1 MDVNV
6 EIYWHGWNLMHHE
19 YIYIYIYIY
28 NMFNLMV
35 VGILQTRRWALAW
48 HNHFSLCLLHKQEL
62 SPTRSGATLEFW
74 TFAMMVISFAVKS
87 PIDRWFS
94 RLNAAQHCSF
104 LSYFTTPL
112 APFIV
117 PAAQP
122 MCDVKRYPQSL
133 LVNHVWFWNCQV
145 ETVEILHFQTDPHL
159 TSSCLYPL
167 FGHL

>member
-1 MDVNV
+1 
-6 EIYWHGWNLMHHE
+6 
-19 YIYIYIYIY
+19 
-28 NMFNLMV
+28 
-35 VGILQTRRWALAW
+35 
-48 HNHFSLCLLHKQEL
+48 
-62 SPTRSGATLEFW
+62 
-74 TFAMMVISFAVKS
+74 MMVISFAVKS